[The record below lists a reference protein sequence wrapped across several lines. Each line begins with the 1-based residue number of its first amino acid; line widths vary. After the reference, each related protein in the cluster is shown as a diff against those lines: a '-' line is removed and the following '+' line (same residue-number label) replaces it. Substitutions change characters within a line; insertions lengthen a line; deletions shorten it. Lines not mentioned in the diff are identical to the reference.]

1 MDTQQVLA
9 SLERLTGN
17 LKPGN
22 ATEREQLDALQRT
35 LTALLLS
42 HPELS
47 VTGNPVLD
55 ITPTASESVQPSAAA
70 PPHIVDLLQRPIAQ
84 AAGPAPLVFRR
95 ETAFRNSL
103 LGGSV
108 PEWGVGLA
116 PSSSFGP
123 ISTEQGIP
131 IWFDIFFPT
140 RLVRVGFSNT
150 GTELAIPLFGILT
163 PRTFYKIEPG
173 TIWIASG
180 LLAVDPG
187 LGGFYTGLKVTGGTL
202 ELSGP
207 PSINNG
213 QILLAPGSTGKL
225 QVDLAPAQA
234 TAPSADAGFDATDA
248 VVNMPATLALNLN
261 EFGGTLQA
269 GDASCIIFGCKTDF
283 HFANQPAAWLPQFS
297 QILIPYAT
305 KTDSPAG
312 DVFTVR
318 SSRSLLCSFT
328 GEAKLDAS
336 HGWLLPAAKIDPN
349 NFGQAAG
356 TGALMILLSQGL
368 EGSWKGLAG
377 GKIRF
382 THAAIV
388 AEPGMVTVID
398 FFAANVYGR
407 QKLRLW
413 RNSGSQHHSEI
424 TLGFGKSF
432 PFAFVSSSAGNEAVT
447 LFSNLA
453 ASLDRPVDANAH
465 PFKIESPAALAS
477 ILQTQKTF
485 RILLLDF
492 DLVQQGTGVAF
503 EASTIV
509 LVNAFLRVGLPYSL
523 LLFGELHDDVLVSK
537 GALALS
543 FALLTYIPTLP
554 DPYVTNFSSY
564 GRVGLTRTS
573 RLSTGLVGIVSW
585 PDPLQVASEAAPND
599 NPAVLDF
606 RFLPLNLSSLA
617 SAATTF
623 AGSHPV
629 NASFSPA
636 LSGPTPINR
645 DFRTGLRTFN
655 QPLTV
660 SAVSRPLQFSIAATS
675 FSVTPP
681 RTSAGASE
689 GQGRIANAI
698 ATGELASFVRE
709 METNPLLAHIPDK
722 PAQINTVLNSSAGRL
737 ESFQNQTT
745 QASESASRA
754 SYLGDLFMLL
764 DVSSNADQMGVSLGS
779 AIRAEQTGDGAAT
792 LRTEP
797 AFDAASSQSASS
809 LLQIDKLSVTM
820 PGAFVRAVTLP
831 QVSWEPFWN
840 IPLAIEGSPNPQDLI
855 TVTPGIVLCDQDG
868 PPTRIAS
875 ATATPIAIAPLPAT
889 SQFVKEYNDQ
899 VAPQALYSNFSLPF
913 SMTAQA
919 AFQPK
924 PHSQPGETTSVILN
938 QPFFDQMKGGLQIK
952 VHTLTPGDPGLSAVL
967 PGWTVQLD
975 NLKWFLFGLP
985 ISGSTLGNT
994 VKTIFNQEF
1003 QIGQPSVP
1011 LEAMEICGYGASIFS
1026 NWHNDKAKIAEVSQ
1040 ALFNVMVGRTAHEVI
1055 QVRSILFPFGVH
1067 VVRTI
1072 TLLRSPNGY
1081 VFRSDS
1087 GWKAESDGFFDF
1099 SYTINFH
1106 NPVTD
1111 TNPFPDLL
1119 IGNYT
1124 FHAGTVKGVTNVRE
1138 IRDFPDAGAFKS
1150 SFTPNDSGLPLD
1162 LPRWQFLF
1170 NNINNMTDPLAVDLE
1185 PVVFDADVHLD
1196 NVISGG
1202 GATPSGDFIVQSR
1215 KMLGYVQLAPAH
1227 VLIPPKLFADLLTF
1241 QNGSLGGPVDCI
1253 IDVNQ
1258 SRQHMRL
1265 SRVDVSPARDAAG
1278 TYLFVTAERGSFILP
1293 KDGAW
1298 SVVRQHT
1305 DTGDVQPLDPASS
1318 VPLIQANGDPTVRTA
1333 NPADVVQSASNI
1345 AFGVMQSTGTQ
1356 KLLFSVPQFLPGV
1369 PKLKSAD
1376 TFFADAY
1383 KLLNAKGI
1391 FPNIANALGLE
1402 APQKELDILGEGLLK
1417 LAAPNINLQNLLPAN
1432 YQYAF
1437 INEPGVLKV
1446 YVEYG
1451 TNAGENGSLGLD
1463 INSAASSWKA
1473 ALSNIRVVVDL
1484 GPFQRLM
1491 WVDGNFDAASG
1502 LDSKYNKPNL
1512 QFSGLLKTAKDI
1524 LLVLEKLSG
1533 GDFDNGM
1540 QVGMSNS
1547 PDNWEYKFDCSQ
1559 EIPVIKFPSPE
1570 ELAVDPNPP
1579 LKLEA
1584 GLQVGFYFNEVIS
1597 IPTGLNQVVPAAGAY
1612 VNFFGRVEV
1621 QCFTLAIASVYG
1633 VGQVNLGIAADTK
1646 AGKLLKMR
1654 FGFGAEIVVG
1664 LPVVLNVS
1672 VLYVVGVQIDL
1683 GETSLT
1689 VGASLMFRGSAD
1701 ICDGLISVCIQ
1712 IEAAGS
1718 IQRDNVA
1725 GKTNCIAQVTFSL
1738 DVSVAWVI
1746 DISFSDS
1753 WQETR
1758 QIA

>member
-1 MDTQQVLA
+1 MDTKQVLA
-9 SLERLTGN
+9 SLAQLTGN

-22 ATEREQLDALQRT
+22 ASEREQFDALQRT
-35 LTALLLS
+35 LTELLLS

-47 VTGNPVLD
+47 VTGNPMLD
-55 ITPTASESVQPSAAA
+55 ITPTASESVLPSSTV
-70 PPHIVDLLQRPIAQ
+70 PPNIVDLLQRPIAQ
-84 AAGPAPLVFRR
+84 AGGPTPLVFRR
-95 ETAFRNSL
+95 ETAFRNSF

-108 PEWGVGLA
+108 PVWGVGLA
-116 PSSSFGP
+116 PSTSFGP
-123 ISTEQGIP
+123 ISTERGLP
-131 IWFDIFFPT
+131 VWFDFFFPT
-140 RLVRVGFSNT
+140 RLVAAGFSST
-150 GTELAIPLFGILT
+150 GTELAIPVFGILT
-163 PRTFYKIEPG
+163 PRTSYQVEPG
-173 TIWIASG
+173 TVWIASG
-180 LLAVDPG
+180 LLAANPG
-187 LGGFYTGLKVTGGTL
+187 LVGFYTGLKVTGGTL
-202 ELSGP
+202 ELSAP

-213 QILLAPGSTGKL
+213 QIVLALGSTAKL
-225 QVDLAPAQA
+225 QIDLAPAQA

-248 VVNMPATLALNLN
+248 VVNMPATLALNFN

-269 GDASCIIFGCKTDF
+269 GDASCTIFGCKTDF
-283 HFANQPAAWLPQFS
+283 HFANQPAVWLPQFS
-297 QILIPYAT
+297 QILIPYAA

-318 SSRSLLCSFT
+318 SSRSLCSFT

-377 GKIRF
+377 GKTRL
-382 THAAIV
+382 THPAIV

-424 TLGFGKSF
+424 TLGFGKAF
-432 PFAFVSSSAGNEAVT
+432 PFAFVSSSAGNESVT
-447 LFSNLA
+447 FFCSLA

-485 RILLLDF
+485 RVLLLDF
-492 DLVQQGTGVAF
+492 ELVQQGKGVAF

-509 LVNAFLRVGLPYSL
+509 LVNAILRVGLPYSL
-523 LLFGELHDDVLVSK
+523 LLFGELYDDVLVSE

-554 DPYVTNFSSY
+554 DPYVTNFSPYS
-564 GRVGLTRTS
+564 RVGLAGTS
-573 RLSTGLVGIVSW
+573 RLNTTLVGILSW
-585 PDPLQVASEAAPND
+585 PDPLQLALGAAPDD

-606 RFLPLNLSSLA
+606 RFLPLNLAPLVPA
-617 SAATTF
+617 SAAL
-623 AGSHPV
+623 AGSQPA
-629 NASFSPA
+629 NANSSPA
-636 LSGPTPINR
+636 LSASLPISR
-645 DFRTGLRTFN
+645 DFRTGLRAFN
-655 QPLTV
+655 QPLTA
-660 SAVSRPLQFSIAATS
+660 SAVSRPLQFSVAATS
-675 FSVTPP
+675 LSVSSPNTNAGS
-681 RTSAGASE
+681 SA

-698 ATGELASFVRE
+698 ATGELASLVRD

-745 QASESASRA
+745 EASEPASRA
-754 SYLGDLFMLL
+754 SFLGDFFMLL

-779 AIRAEQTGDGAAT
+779 AIRAEQTADGAAT
-792 LRTEP
+792 LRTVP
-797 AFDAASSQSASS
+797 AFDVASGQSASS
-809 LLQIDKLSVTM
+809 LLQIDKLSVTL

-840 IPLAIEGSPNPQDLI
+840 IPLAIEGSADPQDLI

-875 ATATPIAIAPLPAT
+875 ATTTPIAIAPLPAT

-913 SMTAQA
+913 AMTAQA
-919 AFQPK
+919 AFEPK
-924 PHSQPGETTSVILN
+924 PHSLPGETTSVTLN
-938 QPFFDQMKGGLQIK
+938 QPFFDQVHGGLQIK
-952 VHTLTPGDPGLSAVL
+952 VNTLTPKDPGQSASF

-1003 QIGQPSVP
+1003 QTGQPSVP

-1026 NWHNDKAKIAEVSQ
+1026 NWRNDKAKIAEVSQ

-1055 QVRSILFPFGVH
+1055 QVRSILYPFGVH

-1072 TLLRSPNGY
+1072 TLLRSNNGY

-1106 NPVTD
+1106 DPVTD
-1111 TNPFPDLL
+1111 TNPFPDLP

-1124 FHAGTVKGVTNVRE
+1124 FHAGTVKGVSNVRE

-1170 NNINNMTDPLAVDLE
+1170 NNIINMTDPLAVDLE

-1202 GATPSGDFIVQSR
+1202 AATPSGDFIVQSR

-1227 VLIPPKLFADLLTF
+1227 VLIPPKLFADLLVF

-1253 IDVNQ
+1253 IDVNK
-1258 SRQHMRL
+1258 SRQRMRL

-1293 KDGAW
+1293 KDGSW
-1298 SVVRQHT
+1298 SVVKQHT

-1318 VPLIQANGDPTVRTA
+1318 VPLIQANGDPTVRAA

-1383 KLLNAKGI
+1383 KLLNAKGL
-1391 FPNIANALGLE
+1391 FPNLANALGLE

-1437 INEPGVLKV
+1437 IDEPGVLKV

-1463 INSAASSWKA
+1463 INSVASSWKA

-1559 EIPVIKFPSPE
+1559 EIPVIKFPSPD
-1570 ELAVDPNPP
+1570 ELALDPNPP

-1597 IPTGLNQVVPAAGAY
+1597 IPTDLNQLVPAAGAY

-1718 IQRDNVA
+1718 IQRAA

>member
-1 MDTQQVLA
+1 METKQVLA
-9 SLERLTGN
+9 SLRQLTGN
-17 LKPGN
+17 LKPAN
-22 ATEREQLDALQRT
+22 AAEHGQLEALERT
-35 LTALLLS
+35 LTELLLS

-47 VTGNPVLD
+47 VTGNPMLD
-55 ITPTASESVQPSAAA
+55 ITPVTPESHQPSTGISAA
-70 PPHIVDLLQRPIAQ
+70 HIADLLHKPVAQ
-84 AAGPAPLVFRR
+84 TTGAAPLVFRR
-95 ETAFRNSL
+95 ETAFRNNL
-103 LGGSV
+103 FGGSV

-116 PSSSFGP
+116 PTVSFGP

-131 IWFDIFFPT
+131 IWFDFFFPT
-140 RLVRVGFSNT
+140 RLVRVGFLSS
-150 GTELAIPLFGILT
+150 GTELAIPIFGMLT
-163 PRTFYKIEPG
+163 PRTSYKIEPG
-173 TIWIASG
+173 SVWIASG
-180 LLAVDPG
+180 LIAADPG

-202 ELSGP
+202 QLSRS

-213 QILLAPGSTGKL
+213 QIELAPGSTAKL
-225 QVDLAPAQA
+225 HIDLAPAPV
-234 TAPSADAGFDATDA
+234 TAPSPDAGFDATDA
-248 VVNMPATLALNLN
+248 VVDTPDTLSLNFN

-269 GDASCIIFGCKTDF
+269 GDASCTVFGCKTDF

-297 QILIPYAT
+297 QILIPYGA
-305 KTDSPAG
+305 KTDSPGG

-328 GEAKLDAS
+328 GEAKLGAV
-336 HGWLLPAAKIDPN
+336 HGWLLPAAKVDSN

-356 TGALMILLSQGL
+356 KGALTILLNLGL
-368 EGSWKGLAG
+368 EGAWKGLAG
-377 GKIRF
+377 AKTRLV
-382 THAAIV
+382 HPAIV

-398 FFAANVYGR
+398 FFAANTYGR
-407 QKLRLW
+407 QKLQLW
-413 RNSGSQHHSEI
+413 RNAGSEHHSEI
-424 TLGFGKSF
+424 ALAFGKSF
-432 PFAFVSSSAGNEAVT
+432 PLIFVSSSAGHETVT
-447 LFSNLA
+447 FLCNLT

-465 PFKIESPAALAS
+465 PFKIESPAALVS
-477 ILQTQKTF
+477 IVQTQTKF
-485 RILLLDF
+485 RVLLFDF
-492 DLVQQGTGVAF
+492 DLVHQGKGIDF
-503 EASTIV
+503 EASTVV
-509 LVNAFLRVGLPYSL
+509 LVNAFLRVAWPYSL
-523 LLFGELHDDVLVSK
+523 LLFGELHDDVLV
-537 GALALS
+537 GEGTLALS
-543 FALLTYIPTLP
+543 FALITYIPTLP
-554 DPYVTNFSSY
+554 DPYVTSFASY
-564 GRVGLTRTS
+564 NRSGITGAGRLNNA
-573 RLSTGLVGIVSW
+573 LVGIVGW
-585 PDPLQVASEAAPND
+585 PDPLQVTPNTAADD

-606 RFLPLNLSSLA
+606 RLLPLSLSQLA
-617 SAATTF
+617 PAATTL
-623 AGSHPV
+623 AGSQPV
-629 NASFSPA
+629 NANASPA
-636 LSGPTPINR
+636 LSAITPISRN
-645 DFRTGLRTFN
+645 FRTGLRTFS

-660 SAVSRPLQFSIAATS
+660 SDRPHPFALPTAATS
-675 FSVTPP
+675 FSIVGPGIQTALSDVQA
-681 RTSAGASE
+681 RM
-689 GQGRIANAI
+689 ANAI
-698 ATGELASFVRE
+698 AAAEIQPLVRE

-722 PAQINTVLNSSAGRL
+722 TALINSVLNSSAVRL
-737 ESFQNQTT
+737 EAFQGEATQT
-745 QASESASRA
+745 AVAASRA
-754 SYLGDLFMLL
+754 SFFRDLFMLL
-764 DVSSNADQMGVSLGS
+764 DISSNADQMGVSLGT
-779 AIRAEQTGDGAAT
+779 AIRVEQTEAGAAT
-792 LRTEP
+792 LRSVP
-797 AFDAASSQSASS
+797 AFDVASSQSASS
-809 LLQIDKLSVTM
+809 FLQIDKLSVTM

-840 IPLAIEGSPNPQDLI
+840 IPLAIEGSPDPQDLI
-855 TVTPGIVLCDQDG
+855 TVTPGIVLCDRDG

-875 ATATPIAIAPLPAT
+875 ATTTPIAIAPLPAT
-889 SQFVKEYNDQ
+889 SLFLKEYNDQ
-899 VAPQALYSNFSLPF
+899 AAPQALYSSFSLPF

-919 AFQPK
+919 TFQPS
-924 PHSQPGETTSVILN
+924 PHSLPGDTTSVTLH
-938 QPFFDQMKGGLQIK
+938 QPFFDQLQGGVQIK
-952 VHTLTPGDPGLSAVL
+952 VRTLTPKDPGQSASL

-994 VKTIFNQEF
+994 VRTIFNGEF
-1003 QIGQPSVP
+1003 QSDNPSVP
-1011 LEAMEICGYGASIFS
+1011 LEGMEICGYGASIFS
-1026 NWHNDKAKIAEVSQ
+1026 NWRNDQAKIAEVSQ
-1040 ALFNVMVGRTAHEVI
+1040 ALFNVMVGRTAHEVV
-1055 QVRSILFPFGVH
+1055 QVRSILYPFGVH

-1106 NPVTD
+1106 DPLTD
-1111 TNPFPDLL
+1111 TNPFPDQP

-1124 FHAGTVKGVTNVRE
+1124 FHHGTVRGISNVRE

-1162 LPRWQFLF
+1162 KPRWQFLF
-1170 NNINNMTDPLAVDLE
+1170 NNIINMTDPLAVDLE

-1202 GATPSGDFIVQSR
+1202 AATPNGDFIVQSR

-1227 VLIPPKLFADLLTF
+1227 VLIPPKLFANLLNF

-1253 IDVNQ
+1253 IDVNK

-1278 TYLFVTAERGSFILP
+1278 NYLFVTAERGSFILP
-1293 KDGAW
+1293 KDGSW
-1298 SVVRQHT
+1298 SVVKQHT
-1305 DTGDVQPLDPASS
+1305 ETGDVQPLDQASS
-1318 VPLIQANGDPTVRTA
+1318 VPLIQTNGDTTVRAA

-1383 KLLNAKGI
+1383 KLLNAKGP

-1402 APQKELDILGEGLLK
+1402 SPQKELDILGEGLLK
-1417 LAAPNINLQNLLPAN
+1417 LAAPNIDLHNLLPAN
-1432 YQYAF
+1432 YQYVF
-1437 INEPGVLKV
+1437 IDEPGVLKV

-1451 TNAGENGSLGLD
+1451 TNVGENGSLGLD
-1463 INSAASSWKA
+1463 INSGASSWKA

-1484 GPFQRLM
+1484 GPFPRLM

-1540 QVGMSNS
+1540 KVGMSNS

-1559 EIPVIKFPSPE
+1559 EIPVIQFPSPE
-1570 ELAVDPNPP
+1570 ELALDPNPP
-1579 LKLEA
+1579 LKLAA

-1597 IPTGLNQVVPAAGAY
+1597 IPTDLSQLVPAAGAY

-1664 LPVVLNVS
+1664 LPVILNVS

-1718 IQRDNVA
+1718 IQRAA

>member
-1 MDTQQVLA
+1 MDTKQILA
-9 SLERLTGN
+9 SLEQLTGN

-22 ATEREQLDALQRT
+22 ATEREQLDALQFI
-35 LTALLLS
+35 LTELLLS

-47 VTGNPVLD
+47 VTGNPMLD
-55 ITPTASESVQPSAAA
+55 ITPAAPGSVQPNTGAI
-70 PPHIVDLLQRPIAQ
+70 PPHIADLLQQPIAR
-84 AAGPAPLVFRR
+84 ATGPAPLVFRR
-95 ETAFRNSL
+95 GTAFRNNL
-103 LGGSV
+103 LGDSV
-108 PEWGVGLA
+108 PEWGVGFA
-116 PSSSFGP
+116 PNTSFGP

-131 IWFDIFFPT
+131 IWFDFFWPT
-140 RLVRVGFSNT
+140 RLVSVGFSSA
-150 GTELAIPLFGILT
+150 GTELAIPVFGILT
-163 PRTFYKIEPG
+163 PRMSYKIEPG
-173 TIWIASG
+173 SVWIASQ
-180 LLAVDPG
+180 LISPDPG
-187 LGGFYTGLKVTGGTL
+187 LNGFYTGLKVTGGTL
-202 ELSGP
+202 ELSRP
-207 PSINNG
+207 PSIDNG
-213 QILLAPGSTGKL
+213 QIELAPGSTLKL
-225 QVDLAPAQA
+225 RIDLAPAHV
-234 TAPSADAGFDATDA
+234 TAPSADAGFDATEA
-248 VVNMPATLALNLN
+248 VVDTPATLSLNFN

-269 GDASCIIFGCKTDF
+269 GDASCTVFGCKTDF
-283 HFANQPAAWLPQFS
+283 HFANQPAVWLPQFS
-297 QILIPYAT
+297 QILVPYAA

-312 DVFTVR
+312 DGFIVR
-318 SSRSLLCSFT
+318 SSRSLLCSLS

-336 HGWLLPAAKIDPN
+336 HGWLLPTAKIDPN

-356 TGALMILLSQGL
+356 TGALTILLSRGL

-377 GKIRF
+377 GTTRF
-382 THAAIV
+382 LHPAIV
-388 AEPGMVTVID
+388 AEAGLVTVID
-398 FFAANVYGR
+398 LSAANVYGR

-413 RNSGSQHHSEI
+413 RNAGSQHHSEI
-424 TLGFGKSF
+424 ALGFGKSF
-432 PFAFVSSSAGNEAVT
+432 PFVFVSSSAGNEAVT
-447 LFSNLA
+447 FFCNLT

-465 PFKIESPAALAS
+465 PFKIESPAALIS

-485 RILLLDF
+485 RVLLLDF
-492 DLVQQGTGVAF
+492 DLVHADKGGAF

-509 LVNAFLRVGLPYSL
+509 LVNALLRVGLPYSL

-564 GRVGLTRTS
+564 SRTGLAGAGRLNS
-573 RLSTGLVGIVSW
+573 ALVGIVGW
-585 PDPLQVASEAAPND
+585 PDPLQVAPDAAPDD

-606 RFLPLNLSSLA
+606 RFLPLNLSLLVP
-617 SAATTF
+617 AA
-623 AGSHPV
+623 AALGGSPPV
-629 NASFSPA
+629 NTNPSPA
-636 LSGPTPINR
+636 LSAITPVGR
-645 DFRTGLRTFN
+645 DFRTGVRTFN
-655 QPLTV
+655 QPLRV
-660 SAVSRPLQFSIAATS
+660 SPASPPLLLSTAATS
-675 FSVTPP
+675 FSIMQPGTN
-681 RTSAGASE
+681 AGSSD
-689 GQGRIANAI
+689 GQARIANAI
-698 ATGELASFVRE
+698 ATGELQALVRD
-709 METNPLLAHIPDK
+709 MGTNPLLAHIPDK
-722 PAQINTVLNSSAGRL
+722 PALINTVLNSSAVRL
-737 ESFQNQTT
+737 ESFQSGAT

-754 SYLGDLFMLL
+754 SYLRDLFMLL

-779 AIRAEQTGDGAAT
+779 AIRVEQTADGEAT
-792 LRTEP
+792 LRSVP
-797 AFDAASSQSASS
+797 AFDVASSQSAISF
-809 LLQIDKLSVTM
+809 LQIDKLSVTM

-840 IPLAIEGSPNPQDLI
+840 IPLAIEGSPDPQDLI
-855 TVTPGIVLCDQDG
+855 TVAPGIVLCDQDG

-875 ATATPIAIAPLPAT
+875 ATTTPIAIAPLPAT
-889 SQFVKEYNDQ
+889 TQFVKEFNDQ

-913 SMTAQA
+913 SMTAQGT
-919 AFQPK
+919 FEPK
-924 PHSQPGETTSVILN
+924 PHSLPGETTRVTLN
-938 QPFFDQMKGGLQIK
+938 QPFFDQLQGGLQIK
-952 VHTLTPGDPGLSAVL
+952 VRTLTPKDPGQSASF

-985 ISGSTLGNT
+985 VSGSTLGNT
-994 VKTIFNQEF
+994 VKTIFNREF
-1003 QIGQPSVP
+1003 QTDNPSVP

-1026 NWHNDKAKIAEVSQ
+1026 NWRNDQAKIAEVSQ
-1040 ALFNVMVGRTAHEVI
+1040 ALFNVMVGRAAHEVV
-1055 QVRSILFPFGVH
+1055 QVRSILYPFGIH

-1087 GWKAESDGFFDF
+1087 GWKAESNGLFDF
-1099 SYTINFH
+1099 NYTINFH
-1106 NPVTD
+1106 DPVTD
-1111 TNPFPDLL
+1111 TNPFPDQP

-1124 FHAGTVKGVTNVRE
+1124 FHAGTVKAVSNVRE

-1162 LPRWQFLF
+1162 LPRWHFLF

-1202 GATPSGDFIVQSR
+1202 AATLSGDFTVQSR
-1215 KMLGYVQLAPAH
+1215 KMLGYVQVAPAH

-1253 IDVNQ
+1253 IDVNK
-1258 SRQHMRL
+1258 SGQHMRL
-1265 SRVDVSPARDAAG
+1265 SCVDVSPGRDTAG
-1278 TYLFVTAERGSFILP
+1278 NYLFVTAERGSFILP
-1293 KDGAW
+1293 KDGSW
-1298 SVVRQHT
+1298 SVVKQHT
-1305 DTGDVQPLDPASS
+1305 DTGDVQPLDQASS
-1318 VPLIQANGDPTVRTA
+1318 VPLIQTNGDPTVRAA
-1333 NPADVVQSASNI
+1333 NPADIVQSASNI
-1345 AFGVMQSTGTQ
+1345 AFGILQSTGTQ
-1356 KLLFSVPQFLPGV
+1356 KLLFSVPQFLPGL

-1383 KLLNAKGI
+1383 KLLNAKGL

-1402 APQKELDILGEGLLK
+1402 APQKQLDILGEGLLK
-1417 LAAPNINLQNLLPAN
+1417 LAAPNIDLHNLLPAN
-1432 YQYAF
+1432 YQYIF
-1437 INEPGVLKV
+1437 IDEPGVLKV

-1451 TNAGENGSLGLD
+1451 TNVGENGSLGLD

-1502 LDSKYNKPNL
+1502 LNSKYNKPNL

-1524 LLVLEKLSG
+1524 LLVLEKLTG

-1540 QVGMSNS
+1540 NVGMSNS

-1570 ELAVDPNPP
+1570 ELALDPNPP

-1597 IPTGLNQVVPAAGAY
+1597 IPTALNQLLPAAGAY

-1633 VGQVNLGIAADTK
+1633 VGQVSLGIAADTK

-1718 IQRDNVA
+1718 IQRAA
-1725 GKTNCIAQVTFSL
+1725 GQTNCIAQVTFSL